1 MLLLSGVYVFLVV
14 VVLCLFLVL
23 FGDVVV
29 VLSFC
34 RWLFGDAV
42 MVSRRHP
49 LCCCCCWCLVGLVVW
64 TLHCRYG
71 PFLLLVF
78 CVAVVLVL
86 VDVWWCDVDVGTIL
100 LLIMTVTFFVVVVTT
115 AHRFGLSVFLSLT
128 FMFRLLNL
136 PSSCEKDVYMQL
148 EKLYALISSGIFN
161 CSLFNCCYRDA

>member
-1 MLLLSGVYVFLVV
+1 M
-14 VVLCLFLVL
+14 
-23 FGDVVV
+23 
-29 VLSFC
+29 
-34 RWLFGDAV
+34 
-42 MVSRRHP
+42 
-49 LCCCCCWCLVGLVVW
+49 W

-78 CVAVVLVL
+78 CVTVVLVL
-86 VDVWWCDVDVGTIL
+86 VDVWWRDVDVGQTNRNG
-100 LLIMTVTFFVVVVTT
+100 T

-161 CSLFNCCYRDA
+161 CSL

>member
-1 MLLLSGVYVFLVV
+1 MFVV
-14 VVLCLFLVL
+14 VVLVCLFLV

-42 MVSRRHP
+42 VLVSRLHP
-49 LCCCCCWCLVGLVVW
+49 PFCCCCCWCLVGLVVW

-86 VDVWWCDVDVGTIL
+86 VDVWWCDVDIGTIL
-100 LLIMTVTFFVVVVTT
+100 LLIIMIVTFFVVVVIT

-128 FMFRLLNL
+128 FMFRLLKL
-136 PSSCEKDVYMQL
+136 SSSCEKDVYMQL
-148 EKLYALISSGIFN
+148 FMCFN
-161 CSLFNCCYRDA
+161 L